1 MPLYTYKA
9 VSPEGRMVFG
19 RIDAINLVD
28 LDLRL
33 RRMELDLVSGEPLSN
48 RSLLRSGGVPR
59 RELIHFCF
67 HLQQLVRA
75 GVPILE
81 GLTDL
86 RDSLEHPRFREVV
99 ASLIESI
106 EGGQTLSQAMESHR
120 RVFDQVFVSLVR
132 AGEATG
138 RLPDVLQSLNES
150 LKWEDELVSQTRK
163 MAAYPAFVG
172 TIVIAATLFLMIYMV
187 PQLRIFVKSMGQ
199 VLPLQT
205 QILFLVSDLLVAYWY
220 LLPTL
225 PLLAFFGVRL
235 LLNHNPLARLRF
247 DGIKLRV
254 PVLGNILRKI
264 ILARFANTFALL
276 YASGIPILESIRT
289 TQGVVGNLVIRQGLE
304 RVEQLIIEGQNVTA
318 AFHGT
323 GFFPPLVIRML
334 RVGENTGALDE
345 ALLNVSYFYNRD
357 VRESVQKMQQLI
369 EPLLTLVMGGML
381 GWIMLSV
388 LGPVYD
394 VISKIKT

>member
-28 LDLRL
+28 LEMRL
-33 RRMELDLVSGEPLSN
+33 RRMELDLVSGEPVSN
-48 RSLLRSGGVPR
+48 RSLLGSGSVPR
-59 RELIHFCF
+59 REIIHFCF

-106 EGGQTLSQAMESHR
+106 EGGQTLSQAMESHG
-120 RVFDQVFVSLVR
+120 RVFSKVFVSLIR

-138 RLPDVLQSLNES
+138 RLPEVLHSLNES
-150 LKWEDELVSQTRK
+150 LKWEDELASQTKK
-163 MAAYPAFVG
+163 MIAYPAFVG
-172 TIVIAATLFLMIYMV
+172 TIVLAATCFLMVYMV
-187 PQLRIFVKSMGQ
+187 PQLKLFVKNMGQ
-199 VLPLQT
+199 TLPLQT
-205 QILFLVSDLLVAYWY
+205 RILFFISDLMVAYWY
-220 LLPTL
+220 LLLLL
-225 PLLAFFGVRL
+225 PIVVALGLRL
-235 LLNHNPLARLRF
+235 LVNSNPLARFRF
-247 DGIKLRV
+247 DGIKLRL
-254 PVLGNILRKI
+254 PVLGSIQRKI
-264 ILARFANTFALL
+264 ILSRFANTFALL
-276 YASGIPILESIRT
+276 YSSGIPILESIRT
-289 TQGVVGNLVIRQGLE
+289 TQDVVGNLVIRQGLE
-304 RVEQLIIEGQNVTA
+304 RVEQRIVEGQNVTA
-318 AFHGT
+318 AFHST

-369 EPLLTLVMGGML
+369 EPLLTVVMGSVL